1 MMKKAA
7 SYNSACMGIRDERGM
22 AGEAEIEDSVR
33 AAVGRLTP
41 IVRPALQG
49 EVVSRLK
56 QMIDDGVLI
65 PGSRVPERRLC
76 AQLGV
81 SRTPLREA
89 FRALEAE
96 GLIEIRPHRGAT
108 IRKLKP
114 ADLDHMFQV
123 LEVLEALAGELAC
136 DAMTDA
142 ELADTERLHERMM
155 KAFRQRDRR
164 TFFRLN
170 RQIHEG
176 IVHAA
181 RNPTLTRIYDGLSG
195 QTHRIRYMAHNTDAQ
210 WEIAVSEHEK
220 IIAALKARNRR
231 TLQSLLRAHLK
242 HKRERVKELLAQP
255 E

>member
-1 MMKKAA
+1 M
-7 SYNSACMGIRDERGM
+7 ID
-22 AGEAEIEDSVR
+22 DTQTDDPVH
-33 AAVGRLTP
+33 AAVERLTP
-41 IVRPALQG
+41 IVRPALQS
-49 EVVSRLK
+49 EVVSRVK
-56 QMIDDGVLI
+56 QMIDDGILI

-114 ADLDHMFQV
+114 EDIDHMFQV

-136 DAMTDA
+136 DAMTDR
-142 ELADTERLHERMM
+142 ELAETERLHERMM
-155 KAFRQRDRR
+155 KAFRQNDRR
-164 TFFRLN
+164 TFFKLN

-195 QTHRIRYMAHNTDAQ
+195 QTHRIRYLAHNTDAE
-210 WEIAVSEHEK
+210 WALAVNEHEK
-220 IIAALKARNRR
+220 IIAALKARNSR
-231 TLQSLLRAHLK
+231 TLQSLLRAHLR
-242 HKRERVKELLAQP
+242 HKRERVKSLLAQP
-255 E
+255 A